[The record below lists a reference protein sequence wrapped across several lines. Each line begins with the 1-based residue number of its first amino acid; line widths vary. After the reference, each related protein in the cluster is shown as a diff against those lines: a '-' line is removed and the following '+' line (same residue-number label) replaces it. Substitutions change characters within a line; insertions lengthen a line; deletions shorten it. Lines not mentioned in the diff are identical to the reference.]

1 VSLWQKKG
9 GTMKTKNFSKKL
21 TLNKKTIASLKGKD
35 MQGVNGGATDPSNNP
50 YVCCIPKTF
59 MPPLCPFT

>member
-1 VSLWQKKG
+1 
-9 GTMKTKNFSKKL
+9 MKTKNFSKKL

-35 MQGVNGGATDPSNNP
+35 MQEVNGGATNPSNNP
-50 YVCCIPKTF
+50 YVCCIPNTI

>member
-1 VSLWQKKG
+1 
-9 GTMKTKNFSKKL
+9 MKPKNLSKKL

-35 MQGVNGGATDPSNNP
+35 MQEVNGGATNPSDNP
-50 YVCCIPKTF
+50 DVCCIPKTF